1 MNKMNVFIHYHVAC
15 VCTFEEDKKNVN
27 SLHKLIS
34 KTRNLWKYYVIYIIL
49 GHTT

>member
-1 MNKMNVFIHYHVAC
+1 MNKINYQVAC
-15 VCTFEEDKKNVN
+15 VCTFEEEDKKNNAN

-34 KTRNLWKYYVIYIIL
+34 KTRNLWKYYIIYIIL